1 LLLGFG
7 CLLASTAFNAAM
19 LTNRN
24 GRTVWP
30 RQIYDL
36 RFHKIRKWRER
47 HASLNRGKESSAAYG
62 DDVDRPDDEESE
74 NCETDDAPDSFAVS
88 THGRLTVTGVVKSA
102 D

>member
-1 LLLGFG
+1 
-7 CLLASTAFNAAM
+7 
-19 LTNRN
+19 
-24 GRTVWP
+24 
-30 RQIYDL
+30 
-36 RFHKIRKWRER
+36 
-47 HASLNRGKESSAAYG
+47 LNRGKESSAAYG